1 MDELNEVAV
10 EVDKMMASFADDPA
24 DSDHQRGYLSA
35 CREIRRIIS
44 EIQERYE

>member
-1 MDELNEVAV
+1 MDELNEVAA
-10 EVDKMMASFADDPA
+10 EVDQMIGSFTNDPA

-35 CREIRRIIS
+35 LREVKRIIQ